1 MSALGA
7 TMDDQIKP
15 GKMPRAPA
23 AETPSV
29 KRAKAWTHGARFLT
43 TASRL
48 DQLPGGELPEV
59 AFVGRSNAGKSS
71 AINALTQQRS
81 LAFASKTPGRTQHI
95 NCFALGPKP
104 APNALFAD
112 LPGYGYAAVAKD
124 AKARWQQVM
133 ADYLELRRNLVGI
146 VLLIDSRLGITEL
159 DQRLLDF
166 IAPRLRNGAVRLLV
180 LLTKIDKLNRSDA
193 AAALRAAQQAMAT
206 MATDES
212 DISVT
217 PFSMLKGTG
226 VDDVAEA
233 VHAWIVPPGAI
244 QAPLKADQ

>member
-1 MSALGA
+1 MGVLGE
-7 TMDDQIKP
+7 TMADQIKP
-15 GKMPRAPA
+15 GATARVPVADSA
-23 AETPSV
+23 SV
-29 KRAKAWTHGARFLT
+29 KLAKAWAHGARFLT

-48 DQLPGGELPEV
+48 DQLPSGELPEI

-71 AINALTQQRS
+71 AINALTQRRA

-95 NCFALGPKP
+95 NCFSLGPK
-104 APNALFAD
+104 ATPNALFAD

-133 ADYLELRRNLVGI
+133 ADYLEVRRNLVGV
-146 VLLIDSRLGITEL
+146 VLLIDSRLGVTEL

-180 LLTKIDKLNRSDA
+180 LLTKIDKLNRSEA
-193 AAALRAAQQAMAT
+193 AAALRAAQQRIASLAT
-206 MATDES
+206 EES

-217 PFSMLKGTG
+217 TFSMLKGTG
-226 VDDVAEA
+226 VGDVVEA
-233 VHAWIVPPGAI
+233 LHAWVVPPVALTAG
-244 QAPLKADQ
+244 Q

>member
-1 MSALGA
+1 MA
-7 TMDDQIKP
+7 DQIKP
-15 GKMPRAPA
+15 GKTLRAPST
-23 AETPSV
+23 ETPSV
-29 KRAKAWTHGARFLT
+29 KLAKAWAHGARFLT

-48 DQLPGGELPEV
+48 DQLPSGELPEI

-71 AINALTQQRS
+71 AINALTGQPT

-95 NCFALGPKP
+95 NCFALGPKT

-133 ADYLELRRNLVGI
+133 ADYLELRRNLAGI

-180 LLTKIDKLNRSDA
+180 LLTKIDKLNRSEA
-193 AAALRAAQQAMAT
+193 GAALRAATA
-206 MATDES
+206 ES

-217 PFSMLKGTG
+217 TFSMREGTG
-226 VDDVAEA
+226 VDDVVEA
-233 VHAWIVPPGAI
+233 IHAWIVPPA
-244 QAPLKADQ
+244 ALTVDR

>member
-1 MSALGA
+1 MSALGE
-7 TMDDQIKP
+7 TMADQNKP
-15 GKMPRAPA
+15 DKMLGAPA
-23 AETPSV
+23 TETPSV
-29 KRAKAWTHGARFLT
+29 KLAKAWAHGARFLT

-48 DQLPGGELPEV
+48 DQLPSGELPEI

-71 AINALTQQRS
+71 AINALTQQRT

-95 NCFALGPKP
+95 NCFALGPKT

-133 ADYLELRRNLVGI
+133 ADYLELRRNLAGI
-146 VLLIDSRLGITEL
+146 VLLIDSRLGVTEL

-166 IAPRLRNGAVRLLV
+166 IAPRLRNGTVRLLV
-180 LLTKIDKLNRSDA
+180 LLTKIDKLNRSEA
-193 AAALRAAQQAMAT
+193 GAALRAAQQLMAA

-217 PFSMLKGTG
+217 TFSMREGTG
-226 VDDVAEA
+226 VDDVVEA
-233 VHAWIVPPGAI
+233 IHAWIVPPTA
-244 QAPLKADQ
+244 LTADR